1 MPALILMPSDR
12 TPYRG
17 FRVTRAWNP
26 VKFKLK
32 FHPEDHSRLR
42 VVDRHEIR
50 LLRYNRG
57 QLRRDIER
65 ITGRHGW
72 PRATSTSPFAFYV
85 RPTEKFWLKKKTGRA
100 GGQCVART
108 FVSSSSTLISRFRNF
123 LITLHHR
130 STSCSVSIGVDVF
143 SMRERADWF
152 LKDAA
157 PISIGK
163 FISWFSYMDIFRRWA
178 SFVNRKE

>member
-1 MPALILMPSDR
+1 MPALILMASDR

-72 PRATSTSPFAFYV
+72 PRAISTSPFAFYV
-85 RPTEKFWLKKKTGRA
+85 RPREKFWLRKKRPRGWPVCRQDFRFIFFYVNFAVSKLFNNA
-100 GGQCVART
+100 
-108 FVSSSSTLISRFRNF
+108 SSSINF
-123 LITLHHR
+123 LLGEHR
-130 STSCSVSIGVDVF
+130 SRRFFDEGTCG
-143 SMRERADWF
+143 
-152 LKDAA
+152 L
-157 PISIGK
+157 
-163 FISWFSYMDIFRRWA
+163 IFKGRCTD
-178 SFVNRKE
+178 